1 MSLKIVQDITTIAI
15 STTGI
20 VTSSGIS
27 LKSGYLRLTPNRD
40 CHIAIGA
47 SPVATIASFMIPA
60 GRSEILKEKVIRQK
74 ISGITTGT
82 STVITF
88 GENLGNLFVV
98 GDGLAIENA
107 HPSGINT
114 TFGLVTAVSENPYA
128 GECTLTLAFNS
139 TTITGIA
146 VTNASAVRSV
156 KICALADGSV
166 GATGGAGVLNIT
178 EVQITSE
185 A

>member
-20 VTSSGIS
+20 VTSSGIP

-40 CHIAIGA
+40 CHVAIGE

-60 GRSEILKEKVIRQK
+60 GRSEIIKERVARQK

-82 STVITF
+82 STVIIF
-88 GENLGNLFVV
+88 NENLGNPFAV
-98 GDGLAIENA
+98 GDCVTIENA
-107 HPSGINT
+107 YPSGINT
-114 TFGLVTAVSENPYA
+114 THNVVTEISENPSIGQSTA
-128 GECTLTLAFNS
+128 TIAFNS
-139 TTITGIA
+139 SSITGVA
-146 VTNASAVRSV
+146 VTNASAVKSV
-156 KICALADGSV
+156 KVCALADASV

-178 EVQITSE
+178 EVQITSQ